1 MKKQEKKTKKK
12 TKSEERDVVLRVA
25 VTAMIV
31 WMIFGGIVFA
41 IGVMNP
47 REDPRAGL
55 ARLEQMEAA
64 DTRSTARSRR
74 SKRQS
79 GRRTRPGPTAL

>member
-1 MKKQEKKTKKK
+1 MKKQEKKTKK
-12 TKSEERDVVLRVA
+12 SEDRDIVLRMA

-55 ARLEQMEAA
+55 ARLE
-64 DTRSTARSRR
+64 R
-74 SKRQS
+74 
-79 GRRTRPGPTAL
+79 